1 MRQLRNIES
10 CVRQGSRHGPMK
22 LVSSMV
28 TDGPIPILYSMEMDG
43 LIKLVLLVYIK
54 FMDGAISSESFR
66 QWAKGRISFIQMGRA
81 SEVYN
86 LNRWAEGRISFR
98 QMGRTSEVY
107 NVDRW
112 AHV

>member
-1 MRQLRNIES
+1 
-10 CVRQGSRHGPMK
+10 MK

-43 LIKLVLLVYIK
+43 PIKLVLLVYMK
-54 FMDGAISSESFR
+54 LMDGAISSESFR
-66 QWAKGRISFIQMGRA
+66 QWVKGRISFIQMGRA